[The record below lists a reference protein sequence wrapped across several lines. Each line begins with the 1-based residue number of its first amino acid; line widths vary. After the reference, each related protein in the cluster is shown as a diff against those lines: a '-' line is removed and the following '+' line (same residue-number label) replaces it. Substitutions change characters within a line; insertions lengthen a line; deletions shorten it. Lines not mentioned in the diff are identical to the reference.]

1 MQEKAL
7 AKEANDQ
14 HFQEETAPTAVLV
27 EMALAKKRHRH
38 EMAQLAAIMAEMALT
53 AEQCRHEAAMWEKA
67 LAVKANK
74 QRCHETDAQEKALA
88 DNTE

>member
-1 MQEKAL
+1 M
-7 AKEANDQ
+7 AKGANERCR
-14 HFQEETAPTAVLV
+14 QEEAACTAVLV

-88 DNTE
+88 NNTE